1 MHSQHTG
8 RRRRIMG
15 RCEAA
20 AGAGGGGRRRWRRR
34 HFFPSK
40 PFPSHPRANNKAFFG
55 ALSITGL
62 LPLTPSTGRG
72 DSDRRKTTRID
83 RIPPTP
89 PDISGKVN
97 RVERKGTGRDERGR
111 HRHWRLG
118 ACRCLSP
125 VHQRIGFW
133 TSRTAAGYGRDH
145 KRPCPFLKSCDFCLT
160 GRRSPP

>member
-1 MHSQHTG
+1 
-8 RRRRIMG
+8 MG

-20 AGAGGGGRRRWRRR
+20 AGGGGGGDT
-34 HFFPSK
+34 S
-40 PFPSHPRANNKAFFG
+40 SHQSQNNEAFFG

-83 RIPPTP
+83 RIPPAP

-97 RVERKGTGRDERGR
+97 RVERKGTGRDERGPTQTLEVR
-111 HRHWRLG
+111 RLQMSLPR
-118 ACRCLSP
+118 AP
-125 VHQRIGFW
+125 RIGFW